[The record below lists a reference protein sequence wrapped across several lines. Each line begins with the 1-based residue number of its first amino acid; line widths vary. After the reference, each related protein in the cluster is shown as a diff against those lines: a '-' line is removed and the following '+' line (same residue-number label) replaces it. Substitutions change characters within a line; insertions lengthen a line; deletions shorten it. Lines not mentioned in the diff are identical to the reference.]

1 MPSPEVSK
9 GPTPTISL
17 EKLNQ
22 ELTSPVAGDRPQGD
36 AATYAFNGD
45 TAANNGYIAATNLQV
60 PVRMLLLLLCVR
72 ARSVLAQAC
81 NSSKDAE
88 RYNTPR
94 RMLHCWKS
102 EEGDCI
108 TGRGAYSDI

>member
-1 MPSPEVSK
+1 MACPSYRLHRSLPHHTGAHRAHMVTHSLCLPAEASQMPSPEVSK

-60 PVRMLLLLLCVR
+60 PVRMLLLLLLLLC
-72 ARSVLAQAC
+72 
-81 NSSKDAE
+81 
-88 RYNTPR
+88 
-94 RMLHCWKS
+94 
-102 EEGDCI
+102 
-108 TGRGAYSDI
+108 